1 MIDLHT
7 HTFASDGELLPSELI
22 RRALVAGY
30 RAIAIT
36 DHADESN
43 IEDLISR
50 AKAAADIWNDQG
62 SIQVLAGIEI
72 THVLPET
79 IAPLATFAKQ
89 LGADIVV
96 VHGETITEPVAP
108 GTNAA
113 AVCCPDVDILAH
125 PGLISSA
132 DARTAAEN
140 DIYLEITSRRGHA
153 MANGRVAYEAL
164 TADAMMILNT
174 DAHAPGDLIDVDWAQ
189 VVLEAA
195 GLNEEE
201 VEQVLKN
208 SEELLEAIQG

>member
-22 RRALVAGY
+22 RRALVTGY

-36 DHADESN
+36 DHADETN
-43 IEDLISR
+43 IEELISR
-50 AKAAADIWNDQG
+50 AKIAADLWNEFG
-62 SIQVLAGIEI
+62 NIHVLPGIEI
-72 THVLPET
+72 THAPPET
-79 IAPLATFAKQ
+79 IAPLATFAKK
-89 LGADIVV
+89 LGALIVV

-113 AVCCPDVDILAH
+113 AVACPDVDILAH
-125 PGLISSA
+125 PGLISPA

-140 DIYLEITSRRGHA
+140 GIFLEITTRRGHA

-164 TADAMMILNT
+164 TADARMVINS
-174 DAHAPGDLIDVDWAQ
+174 DAHAPGDLIDIDWAKT
-189 VVLEAA
+189 VLEAA

-201 VEQVLKN
+201 IEQALKN
-208 SEELLEAIQG
+208 SEELLGAVTE